1 MMGLSIGI
9 LFRII
14 LPSASACGKSF
25 SVRFGSRSLFHVSAP
40 EVTAFLRGGFLMRY
54 EQYIVGIVTVL
65 YFSVCAIYATRGN
78 MPWALVWFSYAMAN
92 VGLIWAA
99 AIK

>member
-1 MMGLSIGI
+1 MIGI
-9 LFRII
+9 QCKII
-14 LPSASACGKSF
+14 LPSASANAKFCV
-25 SVRFGSRSLFHVSAP
+25 VRFGSRSLFHGSAP
-40 EVTAFLRGGFLMRY
+40 EIKTLRGAFLMRY

-65 YFSVCAIYATRGN
+65 YFSVGAIYATRGN